1 MVKTVGVVVIHRPS
15 AVGNGIFKGYIAQNI
30 VGVYNIFAL
39 HSAAFTLAGQESQK
53 VEVVGFA
60 VFVVSGIFNVI
71 PCAQRQAYK
80 LIAQLFGVAVV
91 VLGVLLGITY
101 GPQPA
106 LYAEMFPASVRLSG
120 VSISYAIG
128 SIIGGAFAP
137 MIAELLFSATGTS
150 LSIGVYIGVISLL
163 SLIAVM
169 AVPAGIQR
177 RNLSE

>member
-1 MVKTVGVVVIHRPS
+1 M
-15 AVGNGIFKGYIAQNI
+15 
-30 VGVYNIFAL
+30 
-39 HSAAFTLAGQESQK
+39 
-53 VEVVGFA
+53 
-60 VFVVSGIFNVI
+60 
-71 PCAQRQAYK
+71 
-80 LIAQLFGVAVV
+80 